1 MVGSFGFV
9 VMTFR
14 FVVMSFVFIMIVCDG
29 LVLLQEPRTNNPMTP
44 IKISFFINVVFLLSF
59 TVFVRYK
66 DRVTQMQLACIYVI
80 TQKQSRE
87 GPEVRRYEVFSY
99 RAGIHDRCSN
109 F

>member
-1 MVGSFGFV
+1 MLYSAKVMDHFMNPRNVGIMEDADGVGQVGSARCGD
-9 VMTFR
+9 T
-14 FVVMSFVFIMIVCDG
+14 
-29 LVLLQEPRTNNPMTP
+29 
-44 IKISFFINVVFLLSF
+44 NVVFLLSF

-99 RAGIHDRCSN
+99 RAGIHDRYSN

>member
-1 MVGSFGFV
+1 M
-9 VMTFR
+9 
-14 FVVMSFVFIMIVCDG
+14 
-29 LVLLQEPRTNNPMTP
+29 NNPTTP

-80 TQKQSRE
+80 MQKQSRE

>member
-29 LVLLQEPRTNNPMTP
+29 L
-44 IKISFFINVVFLLSF
+44 VFLLSF

>member
-29 LVLLQEPRTNNPMTP
+29 LVVMPFMTSILLLQEPRTNNPMTP

-80 TQKQSRE
+80 TQNRVGR
-87 GPEVRRYEVFSY
+87 GPK
-99 RAGIHDRCSN
+99 
-109 F
+109 